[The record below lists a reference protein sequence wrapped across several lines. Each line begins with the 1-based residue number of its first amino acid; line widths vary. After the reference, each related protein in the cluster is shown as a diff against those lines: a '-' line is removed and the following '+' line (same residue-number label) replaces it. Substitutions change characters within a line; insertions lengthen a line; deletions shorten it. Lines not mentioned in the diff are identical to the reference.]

1 MKQNPDLF
9 SCKLRRLEREYRRMQ
24 RHLALCQRGSPA
36 QIRRARR
43 RLKEAEE
50 NYDRL
55 LAQSLAACRLP
66 AAAALSQAQLDYRR
80 RCRQILLTQLPEQL
94 RQQDSAQ
101 TRAESAALYGEYAI
115 DHAVDA
121 MRHALLSALTAVELQ
136 RIADAHAKEETP

>member
-80 RCRQILLTQLPEQL
+80 RCRQILLTQL

-101 TRAESAALYGEYAI
+101 TRAETAALYGEYAI